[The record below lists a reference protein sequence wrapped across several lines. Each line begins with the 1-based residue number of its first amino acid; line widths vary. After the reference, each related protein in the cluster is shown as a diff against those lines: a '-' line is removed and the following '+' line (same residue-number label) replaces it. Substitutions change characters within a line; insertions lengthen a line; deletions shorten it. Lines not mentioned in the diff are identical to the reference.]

1 MNDWPST
8 TYRKPKEGQTRRG
21 QERCRKV
28 QKKKPG
34 SNQSQNHW
42 KTGLRTWLP
51 VAEAR

>member
-28 QKKKPG
+28 QKKNLVATSP
-34 SNQSQNHW
+34 
-42 KTGLRTWLP
+42 KTIAKQ
-51 VAEAR
+51 V